1 MLGGDDETETESA
14 RGSSTRHAFRVTYL
28 IIGFAFAIA
37 ATVALIST
45 DDARWLRLAVVVAVW
60 AFVFA
65 MMAATRPRRD
75 PELPTEREIELRRSY
90 ERELEREIAA
100 RREQQLGL
108 ELQLRRELE
117 AGLFEGVRALRG
129 ELGELRGALAE
140 RWSNELPVVEA
151 APAPSVPEDSARG
164 RHYREDGDRPS
175 VVLARRDSVDTG
187 PSSVPALSDSAVRR
201 RRRYRDD

>member
-1 MLGGDDETETESA
+1 MRGGDAQREIEPD
-14 RGSSTRHAFRVTYL
+14 RQSSTRHALRLTYL
-28 IIGFAFAIA
+28 LIGFAFAIA

-65 MMAATRPRRD
+65 MMAASRPRRD

-140 RWSNELPVVEA
+140 RWSHELSVVEA
-151 APAPSVPEDSARG
+151 APAPQAPEESARG

-175 VVLARRDSVDTG
+175 VVLARRDPADSG
-187 PSSVPALSDSAVRR
+187 PTSVPALSDGAVRR